1 LASATQTIKVSLS
14 HHLDVSPYRLVAL
27 HLALPD
33 FGWQSHSQKTLAVNI
48 PQRGSQRPL
57 HQPIDSADMQS
68 EDEGE
73 WHGREHRYVKS

>member
-1 LASATQTIKVSLS
+1 MASATQTIKVSLS

-33 FGWQSHSQKTLAVNI
+33 FGSLSHSQKTLAVNI

-57 HQPIDSADMQS
+57 NQPIDSADMQA
-68 EDEGE
+68 EGEGE
-73 WHGREHRYVKS
+73 WHDREHRDVKS